1 MGFHADA
8 LVHIGTHGTH
18 EWLPGKEAGLGPDDY
33 PEALIM
39 DVPNI
44 YPYIVDN
51 VGEGLQ
57 AKRRGQAVIIDHMTP
72 PFDKASLNPEL
83 RDLKSGISK
92 YYDQKSKS
100 PISSMA
106 QFRDLVL
113 RIKTLGLDKD
123 LKLDT
128 ITDQNLED
136 IDDYLKEIE
145 ENKTLSACTL
155 SVYPLMRL
163 IRKRQRKLLYQCKR
177 FDGKRFGTF
186 QGAGTKEYRKIGERR
201 IGCFYPGFEW
211 KVCPGRNRKR
221 PDPESGCS
229 AYR

>member
-1 MGFHADA
+1 MGKPEESELMVWKDSSGKSYFVIPVVKYGNIILTPQPPRGWEDNAKSLYHDPLVPPPHQYLAYYLFLKYGFHADA

-92 YYDQKSKS
+92 YYDQKAKARSRRWRIQGS
-100 PISSMA
+100 GSS
-106 QFRDLVL
+106 
-113 RIKTLGLDKD
+113 DKN
-123 LKLDT
+123 T
-128 ITDQNLED
+128 RT
-136 IDDYLKEIE
+136 
-145 ENKTLSACTL
+145 
-155 SVYPLMRL
+155 
-163 IRKRQRKLLYQCKR
+163 
-177 FDGKRFGTF
+177 G
-186 QGAGTKEYRKIGERR
+186 
-201 IGCFYPGFEW
+201 
-211 KVCPGRNRKR
+211 
-221 PDPESGCS
+221 
-229 AYR
+229 